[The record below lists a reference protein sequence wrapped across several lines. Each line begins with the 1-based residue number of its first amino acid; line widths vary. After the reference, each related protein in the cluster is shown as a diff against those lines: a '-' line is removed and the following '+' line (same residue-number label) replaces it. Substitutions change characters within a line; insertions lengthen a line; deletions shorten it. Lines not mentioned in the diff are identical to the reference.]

1 MATTTAPVP
10 APTTA
15 ARPAADRPAADR
27 PAAVRRQELAAFLRS
42 RRERISPEQV
52 GLPVTGRRRTPGLR
66 REEVAQLAAVGVT
79 WYTWLEQGRDIQVS
93 AQVLQSVA
101 RALLLDPTERAHLFV
116 LAGSDDPAPV
126 VECATVTPA
135 VRLLLTQLEPMPAA
149 VLNNRYDVLA
159 YNRAYTWIV
168 GDLDRLPFED
178 RNLMW
183 LAFTESTFQ
192 RSLVDIDEAQPSL
205 VARFRAAMADHGAE
219 PAWKTLVVRLRKA
232 SPAFEAAW
240 QQHEVA
246 GLGNGLKRFL
256 LPEVGLL
263 RFEYT
268 NLWLGP
274 RPSHRLVAYTP
285 QDDATRR
292 ALDGLAGSS

>member
-1 MATTTAPVP
+1 M
-10 APTTA
+10 TA
-15 ARPAADRPAADR
+15 AGGAEAELAPAAA
-27 PAAVRRQELAAFLRS
+27 RRQELAAFLRS

-52 GLPVTGRRRTPGLR
+52 GLPETGRRRTPGLR
-66 REEVAQLAAVGVT
+66 REEVAHLATVGVT

-101 RALLLDPTERAHLFV
+101 RALMLDPTERAHLFV
-116 LAGSDDPAPV
+116 LAGAEDPAPI

-135 VRLLLTQLEPMPAA
+135 ARMLLAQLEPMPAA
-149 VLNNRYDVLA
+149 VLNSRYDVLA
-159 YNRAYTWIV
+159 YNRAYTWIA
-168 GDLDRLPFED
+168 GDLDALPFED

-183 LAFTESTFQ
+183 LAFTGSEFQ
-192 RSLVDIDEAQPSL
+192 RSLVDIEEARPAM
-205 VARFRAAMADHGAE
+205 VAKFRTAMADHGAE
-219 PAWKTLVVRLRKA
+219 PAWKTLLNRLRKA
-232 SPAFEAAW
+232 SPEFEEMW

-256 LPEVGLL
+256 VPDVGLM

-274 RPSHRLVAYTP
+274 RPGPRLVAYTP
-285 QDDATRR
+285 QDEETRGR
-292 ALDGLAGSS
+292 LEALSARS